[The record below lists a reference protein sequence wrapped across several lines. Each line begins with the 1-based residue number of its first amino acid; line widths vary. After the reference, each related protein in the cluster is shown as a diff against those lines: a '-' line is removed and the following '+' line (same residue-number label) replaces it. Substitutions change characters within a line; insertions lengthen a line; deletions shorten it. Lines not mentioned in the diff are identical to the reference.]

1 MVISTIIVIRIILA
15 ILIIHLACSAW
26 ILFIADTVSQPLD
39 SFDYLLIFTIAPEI
53 ILLFI
58 ICKLFNIIGGNR

>member
-1 MVISTIIVIRIILA
+1 MDISTIIVIRIILA
-15 ILIIHLACSAW
+15 MLIIHLACSAW
-26 ILFIADTVSQPLD
+26 ILFIAGALRESLD

-58 ICKLFNIIGGNR
+58 ICKLFNIRGGNR

>member
-1 MVISTIIVIRIILA
+1 MDITTIIIIRIVLIMLA
-15 ILIIHLACSAW
+15 FHLICSAW
-26 ILFIADTVSQPLD
+26 LLFIAGALREPLD

-58 ICKLFNIIGGNR
+58 ICKLFNIRGGK

>member
-15 ILIIHLACSAW
+15 MLIIHLACSAW
-26 ILFIADTVSQPLD
+26 ILFLAGTVGEPLD

-58 ICKLFNIIGGNR
+58 ICKLFNIRGGNR